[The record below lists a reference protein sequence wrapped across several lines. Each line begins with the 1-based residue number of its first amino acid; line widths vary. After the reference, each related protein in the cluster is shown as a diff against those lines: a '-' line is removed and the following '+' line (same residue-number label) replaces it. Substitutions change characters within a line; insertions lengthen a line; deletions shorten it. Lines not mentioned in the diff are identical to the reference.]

1 MLRRTV
7 LTSRILACVSY
18 NAAHL
23 LFRYLGAI
31 GGCRGQHAWILLWPG
46 MAASSSPLLQT
57 ASKPLMSCGRSRVIA
72 TQTLPQESFTIGESF
87 WHWFSES

>member
-7 LTSRILACVSY
+7 LTSLACVSHY
-18 NAAHL
+18 AAHL
-23 LFRYLGAI
+23 LFRCLGAI

-57 ASKPLMSCGRSRVIA
+57 PSKALMSCGRSRVIA
-72 TQTLPQESFTIGESF
+72 NFTTRKF
-87 WHWFSES
+87 HDW